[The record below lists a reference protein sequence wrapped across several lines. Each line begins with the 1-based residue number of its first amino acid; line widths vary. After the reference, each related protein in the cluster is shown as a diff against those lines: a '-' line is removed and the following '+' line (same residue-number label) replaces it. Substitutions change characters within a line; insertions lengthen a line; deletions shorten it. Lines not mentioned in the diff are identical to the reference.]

1 MGEIV
6 KYEQVKDKVIILRGE
21 PVLLDADVASLYG
34 VETRVVNQAVR
45 NNPDKFPNGYLFK
58 LDNQEVADLR
68 SKILIATSQKA
79 DNQVDNIPTMLHRN
93 QKLLVRNLRPWERK
107 RKSSLIL
114 RWSRFATKSSAVI
127 RMKRNSF

>member
-21 PVLLDADVASLYG
+21 PVLLDADVASLYD

-93 QKLLVRNLRPWERK
+93 QNSPQSHPRK
-107 RKSSLIL
+107 
-114 RWSRFATKSSAVI
+114 
-127 RMKRNSF
+127 